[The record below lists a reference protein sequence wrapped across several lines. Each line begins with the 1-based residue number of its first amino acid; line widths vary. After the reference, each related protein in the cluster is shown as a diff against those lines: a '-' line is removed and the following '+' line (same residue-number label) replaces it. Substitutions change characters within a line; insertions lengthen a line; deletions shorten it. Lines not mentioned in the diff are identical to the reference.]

1 MNLEVDDDKKAEI
14 GNAITSEDSPVGID
28 AKKTHIIII
37 NKLVEI
43 EKRLDA
49 LENPIDMQVELGD
62 TSVKEMI
69 YSGIMTLVGGIIIVI
84 SSFMKLRNYRIA
96 HPDEN
101 IT

>member
-1 MNLEVDDDKKAEI
+1 MMNLEVDDDKKAEI

-49 LENPIDMQVELGD
+49 LE
-62 TSVKEMI
+62 
-69 YSGIMTLVGGIIIVI
+69 
-84 SSFMKLRNYRIA
+84 KL
-96 HPDEN
+96 H
-101 IT
+101 